1 MVLIQSLF
9 VEIVFLF
16 SISYCY
22 TLKISVDIFLASG
35 NLPLLITLLKKARD
49 FTLNK
54 TPRHLQDTHFKLITN
69 TKIVLPEKSRADFPH
84 PFFNCTSITLLRKN
98 TLNRLPEKLLQF
110 LFLKMCLQ
118 AIL

>member
-9 VEIVFLF
+9 VEMVFLF
-16 SISYCY
+16 SISHCY

-49 FTLNK
+49 FTWNK
-54 TPRHLQDTHFKLITN
+54 TPKHIQKTHIKTITD
-69 TKIVLPEKSRADFPH
+69 TKIVLPEKNRADFFH
-84 PFFNCTSITLLRKN
+84 PFLLYINTLLRKN
-98 TLNRLPEKLLQF
+98 ASNRLTEKLLQF